1 MFEVVCISVAFALGL
16 LARPLGLPPLV
27 GFLAAGFVINALRGP
42 LHLPEEAGQVLEQV
56 AHVGVLL
63 LLFTVGLKLR
73 LRNLLRPEVIG
84 GGLLHFGV
92 SCLLLAPGIHLL
104 MGLPWETAILL
115 AVALAF
121 SSTVL
126 AAKVLEAKREL
137 RAFHGRLAIGILIVQ
152 DLIAL
157 AVLGVAG
164 DHSPSPWALGLIALP
179 LLRPP
184 LYRLL
189 SLVGHDELLVLMGM
203 LLALAF
209 GGVGFELL
217 GLSPEIGALAMGML
231 LAGHPRAQELSD
243 SLWSLK
249 EVFLVGFFLQIG
261 MSGLPDTQAL
271 VFALALVLILPL
283 KTALFFFLLLIF
295 KLRARN
301 AFLAGISLTCY
312 SEFGLI
318 VAAVVM
324 PEWLVP
330 LALAVA
336 LSFLVA
342 APLNRIAHALFERL
356 ESRLVPFQ
364 RATHH
369 PDEQPV
375 SLSGV
380 RVLVLGMGRAG
391 TAAYDLLAGRG
402 ERVMGIDADT
412 NKVSEHVAAGRCV
425 VYSDVEDSSFWHG
438 ADLTGIRAAVLAMP
452 AIEANLFATRRLRAA
467 GFSGLIVAHTMFP
480 DHVQAIREAGADEVY
495 STMSEAGVG
504 LAEQAWDFLCETR
517 AQGPAP
523 SAQ

>member
-1 MFEVVCISVAFALGL
+1 MFEVVCIGAAFGLGVL
-16 LARPLGLPPLV
+16 VRPLGLPPLV
-27 GFLAAGFVINALRGP
+27 GFLAAGFLINALQEP
-42 LHLPEEAGQVLEQV
+42 LQLPEEAGRILEQV
-56 AHVGVLL
+56 AHIGVLL

-73 LRNLLRPEVIG
+73 LRNLLQPAVIG

-92 SCLLLAPGIHLL
+92 SCLVLAPAIHLL
-104 MGLPWETAILL
+104 MGLSWDTALLL

-137 RAFHGRLAIGILIVQ
+137 RAFHGRVAIGILIVQ

-157 AVLGVAG
+157 AVLGLAG

-179 LLRPP
+179 LLRPV
-184 LYRLL
+184 LYWLL
-189 SLVGHDELLVLMGM
+189 MLVGHDELLVLVGM

-209 GGVGFELL
+209 GGMGFELL
-217 GLSPEIGALAMGML
+217 GLSPEVGALVMGML
-231 LAGHPRAQELSD
+231 LAGHPRAQELSA

-261 MSGLPDTQAL
+261 MSGLPDQQAL
-271 VFALALVLILPL
+271 IFAGALVLILPL
-283 KTALFFFLLLIF
+283 KTALFFFLLLAF
-295 KLRARN
+295 RLRARN
-301 AFLAGISLTCY
+301 AFLTGVSLTCY

-336 LSFLVA
+336 LSFVIA
-342 APLNRIAHALFERL
+342 APLNRFSHALFERL
-356 ESRLVPFQ
+356 EPRLVPFE
-364 RATHH
+364 RATRH
-369 PDEQPV
+369 PDEQPA
-375 SLSGV
+375 SLNRC
-380 RVLVLGMGRAG
+380 RVIVLGMGRAG
-391 TAAYDLLAGRG
+391 TAAYDLLAERD
-402 ERVMGIDADT
+402 ERVIGIDADPD
-412 NKVSEHVAAGRCV
+412 KVAAHAEAGRNV

-438 ADLTGIRAAVLAMP
+438 ADLSGVEAAVLAMP

-467 GFSGLIVAHTMFP
+467 GYRGLIVAHTMFP
-480 DHVQAIREAGADEVY
+480 DHVDAIREAGADEVY

-504 LAEQAWDFLCETR
+504 LAEQAWKAL
-517 AQGPAP
+517 P
-523 SAQ
+523 